1 LPRMKAPTTQP
12 RIYSPQEVE
21 RLLNAP
27 RLNPKHRVMLITTYA
42 AGLRVSEV
50 CRLKVSDIISARMQI
65 RVEQGKGQKDRYTL
79 LSPKLLAAL
88 RDYWRLYRPRHW
100 LFPSSHYPDRPLTT
114 RTAERVFNRA
124 ATLAGLPNHD
134 GIHSLRHS
142 FATHLLEGG
151 VDVIVLQRL
160 LGHTNLATTAGYL
173 HVRQE
178 HVARLKSPLELI
190 EISSLQPQS

>member
-1 LPRMKAPTTQP
+1 
-12 RIYSPQEVE
+12 
-21 RLLNAP
+21 
-27 RLNPKHRVMLITTYA
+27 
-42 AGLRVSEV
+42 LRVSEV
-50 CRLKVSDIISARMQI
+50 CHLKVTDIISARMQI
-65 RVEQGKGQKDRYTL
+65 RIEQGKRQKDRYTL

-88 RDYWRLYRPRHW
+88 RGYWRLYRPRHW
-100 LFPSSHYPDRPLTT
+100 LFPSAYHPDRHLTT

-142 FATHLLEGG
+142 FATHLLESG

-178 HVARLKSPLELI
+178 HIAQLKSPLELI
-190 EISSLQPQS
+190 QISSFQPRN